1 MALRRKKGYKFS
13 DEVMSRDAIIS
24 LIFGI
29 VGLMIIIFSI
39 VIAIIMKGAV
49 PEAIGALLL
58 ASGIMAITAL
68 IFAFIS
74 LNDSEGGILSK
85 RGAVIISIIDLILLV
100 FIYII

>member
-29 VGLMIIIFSI
+29 VGLIIIIFSI

-68 IFAFIS
+68 IFALIS

>member
-68 IFAFIS
+68 IFALIS